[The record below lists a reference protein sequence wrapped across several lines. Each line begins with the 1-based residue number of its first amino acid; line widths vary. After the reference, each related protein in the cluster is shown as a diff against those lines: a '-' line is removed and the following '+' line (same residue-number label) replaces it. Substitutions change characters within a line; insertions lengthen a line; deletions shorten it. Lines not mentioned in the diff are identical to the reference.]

1 MRIKPGLFIASGLA
15 GLVLCGAGRASAL
28 SCALPELIAPRPE
41 AVNVPTNT
49 LIWCSSSPTNEVSP
63 IRLTD
68 PDGVVVNGT
77 HTRMS
82 SSRYALWIFHPD
94 SELLPSSD
102 YLATC
107 RRDYEGSDRTSPFTT
122 GTSAASAPPAVP
134 NISSMDLTAHH
145 GYWGDSYLA
154 TFRNVGALDSIIVL
168 DLGGGAALDAEAPSG
183 HVADVEALS
192 FSQDFAVGHSV
203 CGGNWPT
210 ANLGGSNTVALGAFD
225 LAGQF
230 SGWSDTRSIVLPS
243 SFLTE
248 DPELSPPPVPMP
260 SPPPD
265 VPTTDAGASEPPP
278 AGGDEADEANDSDEA
293 NADDAASQPRANL
306 PGRAGCQVGA
316 AGSSS
321 SAGAAALLALVLWQ
335 VARRERRSAA
345 R

>member
-1 MRIKPGLFIASGLA
+1 MFTKPGSFIACGLM
-15 GLVLCGAGRASAL
+15 GIILCGAEHASAL
-28 SCALPELIAPRPE
+28 SCALPELMAPRPQ
-41 AVNVPTNT
+41 AVDVPTNT
-49 LIWCSSSPTNEVSP
+49 LIWCSSEPVNDVSP
-63 IRLTD
+63 IVLTD
-68 PDGVVVNGT
+68 PEGVVVHGT

-82 SSRYALWIFHPD
+82 SSRYALWVFRPD
-94 SELLPSSD
+94 AALLPSSE

-107 RRDYEGSDRTSPFTT
+107 RRDYSDTEWTSPFKT
-122 GTSAASAPPAVP
+122 GASAASAPPSVP
-134 NISSMDLTAHH
+134 DISSMDLTAHH
-145 GYWGDSYLA
+145 GYWGDAYLA

-183 HVADVEALS
+183 HVADAESLA
-192 FSQDFAVGHSV
+192 FSRDFTVGHGV

-210 ANLGGSNTVALGAFD
+210 ANLGASNTVALGAFD

-265 VPTTDAGASEPPP
+265 VSDVPNTTDAGASAAPP
-278 AGGDEADEANDSDEA
+278 GGADEGANDSDDA
-293 NADDAASQPRANL
+293 NDAASQPGADL
-306 PGRAGCQVGA
+306 PVRAGCQIGA

-321 SAGAAALLALVLWQ
+321 SSGAAALLGLVLWRR
-335 VARRERRSAA
+335 ARRGRRSAG